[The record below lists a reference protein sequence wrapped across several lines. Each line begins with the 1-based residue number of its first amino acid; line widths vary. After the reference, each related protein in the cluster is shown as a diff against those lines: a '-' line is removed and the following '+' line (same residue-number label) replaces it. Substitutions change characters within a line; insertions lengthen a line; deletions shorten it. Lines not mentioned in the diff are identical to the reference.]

1 MREERV
7 DVEGLKPVTRKHPLE
22 QTRERGVAGLAT
34 GVSGRRLRDRTHFLS
49 AGAIDY
55 LSGVVD
61 VRRVLPSLMVALG
74 CVQDDWN
81 YSTTVDAGGEVVLA
95 DATGVRE
102 VGVDASPVD
111 APDPADAPC
120 PPGACGGGC
129 GAGRMRCGGA
139 CVAGPA
145 NLYRGDGTA
154 DDIAGRDDGTSHNGV
169 GYARGRLGDA
179 FVIDGAHQYV
189 SIPPEVG
196 NFGDGDFTI
205 ALWFSSTRGGVMLS
219 KRESCWG
226 GLLTATGED
235 INLTNVGRIV
245 VEVRTS
251 VGLITLSSP
260 PGLNDG
266 LWHHAALVRRADL
279 ISLDVDGADGASM
292 RIVGSLDDPTRT
304 PTYLGVGR
312 CVAGAP
318 GANATFDSR
327 TWFVGRIDEVAFYPR
342 ALSRDEL
349 TASARGLCG
358 P

>member
-1 MREERV
+1 MLVAR
-7 DVEGLKPVTRKHPLE
+7 LALPPL
-22 QTRERGVAGLAT
+22 L
-34 GVSGRRLRDRTHFLS
+34 
-49 AGAIDY
+49 
-55 LSGVVD
+55 
-61 VRRVLPSLMVALG
+61 VALG
-74 CVQDDWN
+74 CVRDDWT
-81 YSTTVDAGGEVVLA
+81 YASAVDAGDKGVVTDA
-95 DATGVRE
+95 AVIDATGV
-102 VGVDASPVD
+102 GVDGSPVEVSV
-111 APDPADAPC
+111 PADAPC
-120 PPGACGGGC
+120 SPGTCSDGC
-129 GAGRMRCGGA
+129 GAGRVRCGGA

-154 DDIAGRDDGTSHNGV
+154 DDVAGRFDATSHNGV

-196 NFGDGDFTI
+196 NFGEGDFTI
-205 ALWFSSTRGGVMLS
+205 TLWFSSTRGGVMLS

-226 GLLTATGED
+226 GLPTATGED
-235 INLTNVGRIV
+235 INLTDVGRIV
-245 VEVRTS
+245 VEVRTDMS
-251 VGLITLSSP
+251 LTTLSSP

-266 LWHHAALVRRADL
+266 LWHRAALVRRADT
-279 ISLDVDGADGASM
+279 ISLDVDGADGAAM
-292 RIVGSLDDPTRT
+292 RIVGSLDDPTQT

-318 GANATFDSR
+318 GANANSDSR

>member
-1 MREERV
+1 MR
-7 DVEGLKPVTRKHPLE
+7 
-22 QTRERGVAGLAT
+22 
-34 GVSGRRLRDRTHFLS
+34 S
-49 AGAIDY
+49 ARSPPAAILPPGAIDY
-55 LSGVVD
+55 LPDVGV
-61 VRRVLPSLMVALG
+61 VRRVLPLLLVSLG
-74 CVQDDWN
+74 CVRDDWTF
-81 YSTTVDAGGEVVLA
+81 STTVDAGDEAGVA
-95 DATGVRE
+95 DATGLGD
-102 VGVDASPVD
+102 VGVDGSPVD
-111 APDPADAPC
+111 VPVPADTHC
-120 PPGACGGGC
+120 SRGACGDAC
-129 GAGRMRCGGA
+129 AAGQVRCGGV

-154 DDIAGRDDGTSHNGV
+154 VDVAGRYDGTSHNGV

-235 INLTNVGRIV
+235 INLTDVGRVV
-245 VEVRTS
+245 VEVRTN
-251 VGLITLSSP
+251 VGLTTLLSP

-266 LWHHAALVRRADL
+266 LWHHAALVRRADI
-279 ISLDVDGADGASM
+279 ISLDIDGADGASM
-292 RIVGSLDDPTRT
+292 RIIGSLDDPTRT

-318 GANATFDSR
+318 GANANSDSR